1 MNRHPI
7 YENDFEAE
15 MRQRPPSPVWLLL
28 ILALVSLAMMFFTSC
43 RSTGGGAPHAST
55 AAVGVDLDGLGQS
68 LGKARGSVDG
78 VRSDLSAVDA
88 KAVRI
93 QEALRKW

>member
-1 MNRHPI
+1 
-7 YENDFEAE
+7 
-15 MRQRPPSPVWLLL
+15 VWLLL
-28 ILALVSLAMMFFTSC
+28 ILAAAALAMMFFTSC
-43 RSTGGGAPHAST
+43 VATGGGAPHAST

-93 QEALRKW
+93 QQQIRNW